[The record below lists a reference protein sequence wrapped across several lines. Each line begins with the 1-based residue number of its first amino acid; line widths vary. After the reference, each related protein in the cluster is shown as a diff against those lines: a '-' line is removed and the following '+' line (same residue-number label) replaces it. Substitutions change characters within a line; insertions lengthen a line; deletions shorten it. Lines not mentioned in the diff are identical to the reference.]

1 MMKFNIANE
10 MLQSKTV
17 YYPEKQAFQ
26 TEEVWETP
34 IEIENIKESEGE
46 NDVVDSSAKES
57 PYWLVPQ
64 AEECLI
70 PDEEKGELQNK
81 VLSTSTLVSNIYK
94 ETIVPEKQKNV
105 IGGIQF
111 PDEQRK
117 KW

>member
-1 MMKFNIANE
+1 MKFNIANE

-26 TEEVWETP
+26 TEEVWEPP

-46 NDVVDSSAKES
+46 NDVVDSSGKES